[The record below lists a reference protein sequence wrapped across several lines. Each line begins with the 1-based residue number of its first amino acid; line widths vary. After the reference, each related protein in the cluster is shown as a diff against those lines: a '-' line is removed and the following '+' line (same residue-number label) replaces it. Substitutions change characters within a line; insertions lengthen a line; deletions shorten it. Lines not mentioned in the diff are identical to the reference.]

1 MGELG
6 CCVDLT
12 CLKSW
17 ATLGDYEKLCL
28 DAIANREIV
37 RAVCIPPVLEI
48 ISYCKGF
55 SPSMVPICAVVD
67 FPEGWSGLAK
77 ISEAQIMKE
86 TGVNEVDTVLNARLI
101 MSAVKHPEMKE
112 TFYDLL
118 VAELKS
124 VTSKFPG
131 RTKVILETGHE
142 FWTKELIQEAVRL
155 VGRAGVFCVK
165 TSTGVI
171 DNIPRAGI
179 PLEVKVQHVAWMWE
193 AITRDNLGLAIKV
206 AGGIKTMK
214 DARLFMDLGI
224 PPEKLIFGASEKFWE
239 KEE

>member
-1 MGELG
+1 MEKLG

-12 CLKSW
+12 LLKPE
-17 ATLGDYEKLCL
+17 ATLGDFENLCL
-28 DAIANREIV
+28 NAMKHREYV

-55 SPSMVPICAVVD
+55 SKSMVPVCAVVG
-67 FPEGWSGLAK
+67 FPHGWSTIAK
-77 ISEAQIMKE
+77 MFEAQVVKDA
-86 TGVNEVDTVLNARLI
+86 GVDEVDMVLNARLFLASEKQRDLKGI
-101 MSAVKHPEMKE
+101 
-112 TFYDLL
+112 YDNLL
-118 VAELKS
+118 TEDLES
-124 VTSKFPG
+124 VTRKFPK

-155 VGRAGVFCVK
+155 VGRAGAFCVK

-171 DNIPRAGI
+171 DNIPRLGI
-179 PLEVKVQHVAWMWE
+179 PLEVKVQHVRWMWE
-193 AITRDNLGLAIKV
+193 VIEKENLGLAIKV

-214 DARLFMDLGI
+214 DATLFLNLGI

-239 KEE
+239 KE